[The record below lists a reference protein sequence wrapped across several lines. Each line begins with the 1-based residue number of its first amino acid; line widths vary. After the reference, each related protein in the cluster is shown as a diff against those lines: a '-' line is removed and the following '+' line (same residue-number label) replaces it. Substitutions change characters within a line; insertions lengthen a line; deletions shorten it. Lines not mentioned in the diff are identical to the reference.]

1 MAILHLTNDNFDA
14 EVMQSRVPVL
24 VDFWASW
31 CGPCRALA
39 PTIDEIAA
47 EVSDKKICKVNV
59 DEAPELARRFGIM
72 NIPTVLIISD
82 GKVVNKVIGVRSKE
96 SLMDMLDEA

>member
-14 EVMQSRVPVL
+14 EVMQSKVPVL
-24 VDFWASW
+24 VDFWAAW

-47 EVSDKKICKVNV
+47 EVNDKKICKVNV

-72 NIPTVLIISD
+72 NIPTVLIISQ
-82 GKVVNKVIGVRSKE
+82 GKVVNKVIGVKSKE
-96 SLMDMLDEA
+96 NLMDLLDEA